1 METFRMNRKAELIK
15 LLELEPKDS
24 FLRYAC
30 ALEIGKEGDLDSACE
45 LLEQLKSDDPNY
57 LGLYHQL
64 ANYYLQQN
72 KEEQALAILEE
83 GIELAKK
90 AGNKKAQNEM
100 SELHWMY
107 SDDD

>member
-1 METFRMNRKAELIK
+1 METFKMNRKTELIK

-24 FLRYAC
+24 FLRYAY
-30 ALEIGKEGDLDSACE
+30 ALEIGKEGDLDSACK
-45 LLEQLKSDDPNY
+45 LLEHLKSDDSNY

-72 KEEQALAILEE
+72 KEEQALVILEE

-90 AGNKKAQNEM
+90 AGKQK
-100 SELHWMY
+100 SPK
-107 SDDD
+107 